1 MIPND
6 NLDFAHF
13 SSLCNHQWLPKSSRK
28 RGSQPQKL
36 GQDSLGRNLSPP
48 AKKLWPSF
56 PDWNFDAYICI
67 YVNIYI
73 YIYYNIIYIYM
84 YLYYIL
90 FIYIH
95 MFYLK
100 TSHAS
105 SAVYMQ
111 DSQICAACRNRWEC
125 TFNWIDFTDPSSY
138 LFWTHKNLPPAHSAP
153 SIRCSVRP
161 ANN

>member
-28 RGSQPQKL
+28 EVP
-36 GQDSLGRNLSPP
+36 SLKSWAKIVSDEISLLLPRNCL
-48 AKKLWPSF
+48 PSF

-73 YIYYNIIYIYM
+73 YVFVLYI
-84 YLYYIL
+84 
-90 FIYIH
+90 IYIH

-111 DSQICAACRNRWEC
+111 DSQICAACRSRWEC